1 MKKSILS
8 VCLFFSK
15 DTLTGL
21 AIYHTPD
28 TISYDGIQK
37 KRKSYGLR
45 YEGAKYMLAR
55 EFPVVHRLINT
66 TDLVKETLK
75 LIIDKEAQF
84 GVLLTLTETGTYF
97 FFREKSSPL
106 YTPRAKPEKLKELVE
121 TLNVNYHSRDIYT
134 RDSVLIFQTV
144 VESDG
149 TYVGEM
155 ELIHGDKDALYDYF
169 MGTYDY
175 YMKHILTRTI
185 HRARLYQGGIK
196 DRPWRGVIEL
206 FVRLNPDNT
215 FTVSVTDVG
224 RSDMKLKNYKQDP
237 KKPIFYF

>member
-1 MKKSILS
+1 
-8 VCLFFSK
+8 
-15 DTLTGL
+15 
-21 AIYHTPD
+21 
-28 TISYDGIQK
+28 
-37 KRKSYGLR
+37 
-45 YEGAKYMLAR
+45 MLAR